1 MKLQT
6 KDIYRF
12 SPSSKIALTLTSV
25 FAFAGFTWPF
35 FAADKSSAHIA
46 QYFFWI
52 ALPLAL
58 CTSPMTSER
67 AAIEPATITA
77 YKKN

>member
-12 SPSSKIALTLTSV
+12 SPSSKIALTLTSI

-35 FAADKSSAHIA
+35 FAADKV
-46 QYFFWI
+46 
-52 ALPLAL
+52 ALISRNIFSG
-58 CTSPMTSER
+58 SPYRSHFS
-67 AAIEPATITA
+67 
-77 YKKN
+77 YYWHS